1 MAETQASSIF
11 QEWAKRYA
19 PGLYKAPVIETPTT
33 FPIGPSL
40 SMPASATPASQV
52 PSSNEDGFQNWYKEQ
67 AAKTG
72 INPNPDNPE
81 HRYDYRAAYAAG
93 AAPNAEGHWPS
104 QFKAPDHPN
113 RFVNGIDT
121 ITGQPTSPET
131 PTPEGTSW
139 SDKLTKG
146 LQDPAKMGLLT
157 AGLSMMATPPRRVP
171 YSNTE
176 ILGQAGLAGVGAYEK
191 ALEAKRKDELMKQ
204 TAEEH
209 TLAREDRR
217 TSAEERASYYR
228 DRATTAK
235 MEAESRNEARKATA
249 KENAALDV
257 PIDPAVAA
265 HYGVDPKMTVRTF
278 NKMQAGL
285 TAMAKPEK
293 ETKPPDRYQN
303 WRETFKA
310 EKGRYPNA
318 QEEERFGKTDTA
330 GSEGPGKTAA
340 IALINKELVSQYLS
354 AARDEI
360 SKKAPP
366 GSERMRQMV
375 ESLNTQDPTTGGPNE
390 AKVREHLSPKQREEF
405 DFVKRKAQ
413 GYSRTMVPAVAVQ
426 KARDDW
432 NAKHPAPKAETKYE
446 EYRRVYEEIR
456 NYPEWSNAEKNA
468 KIKEMNDKARK
479 MGLIK

>member
-19 PGLYKAPVIETPTT
+19 PGLYKAPIIETPTT

-40 SMPASATPASQV
+40 SAQVPIAPTPGAPEVPPVVAPPSEATPSLTDRF
-52 PSSNEDGFQNWYKEQ
+52 N
-67 AAKTG
+67 
-72 INPNPDNPE
+72 
-81 HRYDYRAAYAAG
+81 AG
-93 AAPNAEGHWPS
+93 LSRVGEGL
-104 QFKAPDHPN
+104 K
-113 RFVNGIDT
+113 
-121 ITGQPTSPET
+121 
-131 PTPEGTSW
+131 
-139 SDKLTKG
+139 
-146 LQDPAKMGLLT
+146 DPAKMGLLT

-171 YSNTE
+171 YSNME

-191 ALEAKRKDELMKQ
+191 ALDAKRKDELMKQ
-204 TAEEH
+204 AAEEH

-228 DRATTAK
+228 DRAATAK

-249 KENAALDV
+249 KENAVLDV

-293 ETKPPDRYQN
+293 ETKPDAFTKWYEEKIR
-303 WRETFKA
+303 
-310 EKGRYPNA
+310 EKGKVTAKDLEDWHRSP
-318 QEEERFGKTDTA
+318 GSGGGTD
-330 GSEGPGKTAA
+330 SGPGKTAA

-446 EYRRVYEEIR
+446 EYLRVYEEIR

-479 MGLIK
+479 MGVIK